1 MFSPLQICGL
11 IFFSKKLKKER
22 EGNLQMIQ
30 VDHRKI
36 QIKEIHWNPTIG
48 HPPLVL
54 RLISPGQIFLLSRTQ
69 ISNLFGVI
77 FGSRNILILNS
88 QLFLSH
94 HQRTIFMPQDSFPDT
109 KKLLHF
115 VVINQRYRSLF
126 DFVAV
131 QSILS
136 HKLSSVTTILSHK
149 M

>member
-36 QIKEIHWNPTIG
+36 QIKEIHWNLTIG
-48 HPPLVL
+48 HPPQVL
-54 RLISPGQIFLLSRTQ
+54 RPTSPGQIYLLSRTQ
-69 ISNLFGVI
+69 ISYLFGVI
-77 FGSRNILILNS
+77 FGSQNILILNS

-94 HQRTIFMPQDSFPDT
+94 HQRTILMPQDSFRDT
-109 KKLLHF
+109 KNLLHF
-115 VVINQRYRSLF
+115 VINQRYRSLF

>member
-36 QIKEIHWNPTIG
+36 QIKEIHWNLTIG
-48 HPPLVL
+48 HLPRVL
-54 RLISPGQIFLLSRTQ
+54 RLTSPGQIYLLSRTQ
-69 ISNLFGVI
+69 ISYLFGVI

-94 HQRTIFMPQDSFPDT
+94 HQRTILMPQDSFRDT
-109 KKLLHF
+109 KNLLHF
-115 VVINQRYRSLF
+115 VINQRYRSLF